1 MGKLVRNPKEEPAA
15 CETMVGPTAFPGV
28 RVVFPEVHR
37 GCAGGFAGGFAGEE
51 AEPDHGE
58 NAEGGRAFQAKNLNC
73 PGFSLRQSAR
83 SARLRIDRLRQTARG
98 LEADTDPSRPV
109 KLQAICDM
117 HETHVAN
124 GFSDRA
130 MGKSHRCFRTF

>member
-37 GCAGGFAGGFAGEE
+37 GCAGGFAGGFAGGG

-58 NAEGGRAFQAKNLNC
+58 NAEGGRAFQAVQAKNLN
-73 PGFSLRQSAR
+73 FSLPQSAR
-83 SARLRIDRLRQTARG
+83 SARIRIDRLLQTARTFPQLDG
-98 LEADTDPSRPV
+98 SVSDPPRR
-109 KLQAICDM
+109 LY
-117 HETHVAN
+117 
-124 GFSDRA
+124 
-130 MGKSHRCFRTF
+130 